1 MPLSDWLRQVR
12 TRLHQFFFGKVEY
25 LRYWLFLK
33 DILALALTTFGG
45 PQTHLAFFFEK
56 LVQKREYLT
65 EKDLMELYALC
76 QILPGPSTTQLL
88 TAVGYKKGGLV
99 LAFSTLFVWSL
110 PAFLMMTAFGIF
122 INALN
127 TYEISLHFT
136 RFMKPIAIG
145 IMAYAAWRIST
156 RVIQTKTAWVIFFV
170 SIGLC
175 LYYPNPYSFPVILLL
190 GGLLSTYKME
200 SQEKKEKTAWHFEWR
215 YAFWYSFIFAGT
227 AVLAN
232 LLQYKPLL
240 LFENFYRNGSLIFGG
255 GQVLIPALYNEFVSF
270 KQQLSADEFLTGY
283 AFGQVLPGPVFSFSA
298 YIGSLSMRASL
309 SESIIGAIIATTGV
323 YLPGTLLIL
332 FVMQFWEQLKEY
344 RIVRA
349 SLEGI
354 SAASAGMI
362 SAGSFILS
370 QSLSLDFQTVGI
382 IAGTF
387 LVLRFTKIPISAV
400 VILGLLIGLV

>member
-1 MPLSDWLRQVR
+1 MSFSDWLLLIRI
-12 TRLHQFFFGKVEY
+12 RLHRFFFGKVEY
-25 LRYWLFLK
+25 LRHWLFLK

-45 PQTHLAFFFEK
+45 PQTHLAFFFET
-56 LVQKREYLT
+56 LVKKREYLT

-88 TAVGYKKGGLV
+88 TAIAYQKGGLT
-99 LAFSTLFVWSL
+99 LAFFTLFVWSL
-110 PAFLMMTAFGIF
+110 PAFLMMTAFGIL

-156 RVIQTKTAWVIFFV
+156 RVIQTKTAWVIFFL

-175 LYYPNPYSFPVILLL
+175 LYYPNPYSFPIILLL

-200 SQEKKEKTAWHFEWR
+200 KQEKKDKTAWHFEWY
-215 YAFWYSFIFAGT
+215 YAFWYMGIFAGT
-227 AVLAN
+227 AILAN
-232 LLQYKPLL
+232 ILQYKPLL

-270 KQQLSADEFLTGY
+270 KHQLSADEFLTGY

-298 YIGSLSMRASL
+298 YIGSLSMRSSL

-332 FVMQFWEQLKEY
+332 FVMQFWDKLKEY
-344 RIVRA
+344 RIIRA

-370 QSLSLDFQTVGI
+370 QSLNLDIETLGM

-387 LVLRFTKIPISAV
+387 LILCFTKTPIA
-400 VILGLLIGLV
+400 LVF

>member
-1 MPLSDWLRQVR
+1 MSFSDCLLR
-12 TRLHQFFFGKVEY
+12 TKIRLHHFFFGKVEY
-25 LRYWLFLK
+25 LRHWLFLK
-33 DILALALTTFGG
+33 DILGLALTTFGG

-88 TAVGYKKGGLV
+88 IAIGYKKGGLN
-99 LAFSTLFVWSL
+99 LAFFTLFVWSL

-122 INALN
+122 INALH
-127 TYEISLHFT
+127 TYEISLHFI
-136 RFMKPIAIG
+136 RFVKPIAIG

-156 RVIQTKTAWVIFFV
+156 RVIQTKTAWVVFCL

-175 LYYPNPYSFPVILLL
+175 LYYPNPYSFPLILLL
-190 GGLLSTYKME
+190 GGFLSTYKME
-200 SQEKKEKTAWHFEWR
+200 KQEKKDKTAWHFEWH
-215 YAFWYSFIFAGT
+215 YAFWYIGIFAGT
-227 AVLAN
+227 AILAN
-232 LLQYKPLL
+232 LLNYKPLL

-270 KQQLSADEFLTGY
+270 KHQLSADEFLTGY
-283 AFGQVLPGPVFSFSA
+283 AFGQVLPGPVFSFGA
-298 YIGSLSMRASL
+298 YIGALSMRASL
-309 SESIIGAIIATTGV
+309 FESVLGAFIATTGV

-370 QSLSLDFQTVGI
+370 QNLSLDFQTLVI

-387 LVLRFTKIPISAV
+387 LILRFTKTPIAAV
-400 VILGLLIGLV
+400 VIVGVLMGLV